1 MNRKSFFEELKIKWL
16 FDLQYLN
23 KWDRWPAEI
32 IKFKILL
39 KLLNFSFLLFVLQF
53 FADTTC
59 SSFIL

>member
-1 MNRKSFFEELKIKWL
+1 MNRKSFFEELEIKWL
-16 FDLQYLN
+16 FDLRYLN

-53 FADTTC
+53 FADKTC